1 VEGTC
6 LESKVF
12 VAPIKVN
19 KVNSGT
25 TENPK
30 MASIGDHWDEQ
41 TIERVIELLHE
52 YSELFQTNFT
62 DMKGI

>member
-12 VAPIKVN
+12 VGPIKVN